1 MSQVLSILRYD
12 RGPHFPNVI
21 IRNNLAQVK
30 CRPEKYTHLQCLT
43 SEIVGEKTSLPEQNL
58 KFH

>member
-30 CRPEKYTHLQCLT
+30 CCPEKYTHLQCLT
-43 SEIVGEKTSLPEQNL
+43 SEIVGEKTRVCQN
-58 KFH
+58 KI